1 MAGFARALILC
12 YTLQGNQSRWAGVKI
27 MVLDDFDRERQSS
40 EQLEETLAVKIQKAE
55 QKLEQITKKLKQSQ
69 LEVDKLAQKNVANNA
84 NVRRIKEKPVEFNK
98 DQIREIYDQT
108 LDAQQRLFVMR
119 GQMEKLKSEQIHLQD
134 FINQMQ
140 DVQGFLGQ
148 TPLLDDG
155 KEELDAAELIESV
168 IQAQEAER
176 HKLSRKMHDGPAQAL
191 SNFILQAE
199 IAQRLFDM
207 DIDQARDELDELKA
221 TASSTFVKV
230 RDFIFE
236 LRPMMLDDLGL
247 VPTLRHYLEAF
258 KDQSEVEVSFTATG
272 TERRLDGYLEIMI
285 FRAVQELL
293 SNATRH
299 SGADAVKIH
308 VDTGETHI
316 RVNVEDDGKGF
327 DAEKAMD
334 GSMGLKVIKDRVE
347 ILRGEFSLDT
357 AMGQGTRVAFSIPAS
372 TEGQE
377 VFA

>member
-1 MAGFARALILC
+1 
-12 YTLQGNQSRWAGVKI
+12 
-27 MVLDDFDRERQSS
+27 MVLNDFEEKKKNT
-40 EQLEETLAVKIQKAE
+40 EQLQESIEAKIKQAQ
-55 QKLEQITKKLKQSQ
+55 QKLENITKKLKQSQ
-69 LEVDKLAQKNVANNA
+69 QEVDKLAQKNVSNSSSIRN
-84 NVRRIKEKPVEFNK
+84 IKDNPVDFSK
-98 DQIREIYDQT
+98 DQIRDVYDQA
-108 LDAQQRLFVMR
+108 LEDQQRLFVMR
-119 GQMEKLKSEQIHLQD
+119 GQMDKLKGEQVHLQD
-134 FINQMQ
+134 FINQLQ
-140 DVQGFLGQ
+140 DIGDYFLR
-148 TPLLDDG
+148 TPMLEDG
-155 KEELDAAELIESV
+155 DEELNAAELIESV
-168 IQAQEAER
+168 IQAQESER

-247 VPTLRHYLEAF
+247 VPTLRHYMESF
-258 KDQSEVEVSFTATG
+258 KDQNQFEVNFTATG

-299 SGADAVKIH
+299 SDASAIKIH
-308 VDTGETHI
+308 IDTGEDSMT
-316 RVNVEDDGKGF
+316 VNVEDNGNGF
-327 DAEKAMD
+327 DAEKALD

-347 ILRGEFSLDT
+347 ILQGEFNLDT
-357 AMGQGTRVAFSIPAS
+357 AMGQGTRVAFSIPAG

>member
-1 MAGFARALILC
+1 
-12 YTLQGNQSRWAGVKI
+12 
-27 MVLDDFDRERQSS
+27 MVLNDFEEKKKNT
-40 EQLEETLAVKIQKAE
+40 EQLQESIESKINQA
-55 QKLEQITKKLKQSQ
+55 QLKLESITKKLKQSQ
-69 LEVDKLAQKNVANNA
+69 QEVDKLAQKNVANSSSIRN
-84 NVRRIKEKPVEFNK
+84 IKDNPVDFSK
-98 DQIREIYDQT
+98 DQIRDIYNQALED
-108 LDAQQRLFVMR
+108 QQRLFVMR
-119 GQMEKLKSEQIHLQD
+119 GQMDKLKGEQVHLQD
-134 FINQMQ
+134 FIDQLQ
-140 DVQGFLGQ
+140 DIGDYFLRSPMLEEG
-148 TPLLDDG
+148 D
-155 KEELDAAELIESV
+155 EELNAAELIESV

-247 VPTLRHYLEAF
+247 VPTLRHYMESF
-258 KDQSEVEVSFTATG
+258 KDQNKFDVNFTATG

-299 SGADAVKIH
+299 SDASAIKIH
-308 VDTGETHI
+308 IDTGEDTMT
-316 RVNVEDDGKGF
+316 VNVEDNGNGF
-327 DAEKAMD
+327 DAEKALD

-347 ILRGEFSLDT
+347 ILKGEFNLDT
-357 AMGQGTRVAFSIPAS
+357 AMGQGTRVAFSIPAG
-372 TEGQE
+372 TEGQG